1 MPEDLYRAVELG
13 AAKRSPVGR
22 VIAVTG
28 SQAGIGILPDDGRL
42 PRLLATVGRF
52 VGLRADQSFIV
63 AMVTEATADLPPGV
77 RAEGFSASITV
88 DLVGEIRPDTDGHC
102 RFRRGVSTYPAIGDD
117 ALPLEA
123 DDLRLVYATDDLHVA
138 VVGTLH
144 QDRSLPACIDVDGLV
159 SKHFAVLGTTGV
171 GKSSAMAI
179 MLGEIIEAR
188 PDLRV
193 FLLDGHNE
201 YGRCFGERA
210 NVINSRTVKLPF
222 WLFNFEELT
231 DVIYGGRPAVAEEIE
246 ILLEV
251 IPIAKSLYSQYKTGD
266 RALRRKGDV
275 KASGYTIDTPV
286 PYTVQDL
293 LAQIDERMG
302 RLENRGSR
310 MHFHRLMT
318 RIETIRN
325 DPHYAFMFENANVGG
340 DTMADLLTNL
350 FRLDPGGKPISV
362 MQMAGLPPETLDAV
376 VCVLCR
382 LAFDFG
388 LWSEGAV
395 PLLFVCEEAHRYAS
409 SDASAGFHPT
419 RRALTRI
426 AREGRKYGVSLGLV
440 TQRPAEIDPTIIAQC
455 GTLFAMRMA
464 NDRDQALLRSA
475 VSDAAANLLSF
486 VPTLATGEA
495 VAFGEGVSVPVRL
508 SFRQIPA
515 DLLPR
520 NEAAQAL
527 GQANLDPQHCDF
539 VKTVVDRW
547 RGASMSGKPRQDDP
561 EIESEGA
568 AELRLLR
575 SRLETNLFRTPPSPA
590 G

>member
-1 MPEDLYRAVELG
+1 MDLSDRGGAGCRA
-13 AAKRSPVGR
+13 PVGR

-28 SQAGIGILPDDGRL
+28 SKAGIGIVPAGEHSART
-42 PRLLATVGRF
+42 ATTVGRF
-52 VGLRADQSFIV
+52 LGVRAGRSFIV
-63 AMVTEATADLPPGV
+63 AMVTEATAELPPSA
-77 RAEGFSASITV
+77 RAQGFSASALV
-88 DLVGEIRPDTDGHC
+88 DLVGEIRPGPDGVG
-102 RFRRGVSTYPAIGDD
+102 RFRRGVSEYPAIGDE
-117 ALPLEA
+117 ALPLDA
-123 DDLRLVYATDDLHVA
+123 DDLRCIYASDEAGLA
-138 VVGTLH
+138 GIGTLH
-144 QDRSLPACIDVDGLV
+144 QDEALPACIDVDGLV
-159 SKHFAVLGTTGV
+159 SKHFALLGTTGV
-171 GKSSAMAI
+171 GKSSGMAVV
-179 MLGEIIEAR
+179 LGAVVAHR
-188 PDLRV
+188 PDIRV

-201 YGRCFGERA
+201 YGRCFGDNA
-210 NVINSRTVKLPF
+210 NVVNSRSVKLPF

-231 DVIYGGRPAVAEEIE
+231 DVVYGGRPAVAEEIE
-246 ILLEV
+246 ILAEV
-251 IPIAKSLYSQYKTGD
+251 IPIAKSMYSQYKTAD
-266 RALRRKGDV
+266 RALRRKGEARPTGATV
-275 KASGYTIDTPV
+275 DTPV
-286 PYTVQDL
+286 PYTIQDL

-302 RLENRGSR
+302 RLENRGAR
-310 MHFHRLMT
+310 MHYHRLMS

-340 DTMADLLTNL
+340 DTMAEILSTL
-350 FRLDPGGKPISV
+350 FRLEAGAKPISV
-362 MQMAGLPPETLDAV
+362 MQMAGLPPETMDAV

-409 SDASAGFHPT
+409 SDPSAGFHPT

-475 VSDAAANLLSF
+475 VTDAAANLLSF

-495 VAFGEGVSVPVRL
+495 VTFGEGVSVPVRL
-508 SFRQIPA
+508 SFRRLPDA
-515 DLLPR
+515 LLPR

-527 GQANLDPQHCDF
+527 GQASLDPRDPDF
-539 VKTVVDRW
+539 VRSVVERW
-547 RGASMSGKPRQDDP
+547 RGAATGGRPR
-561 EIESEGA
+561 SEDAEADADGA
-568 AELRLLR
+568 DLRQLRTRLEAGLLR
-575 SRLETNLFRTPPSPA
+575 AQPPAA